1 MKKLLYLKRD
11 KGKMILFI
19 EHMEHILKDTFKNYN
34 TLHSYDE
41 KHVIIKTQIK
51 DLINVPLCNW
61 EYNRPPD
68 ILRCN
73 EISEYIQ
80 MYKKPFDYIIFITY
94 NSRKSLYEVYDGIHR
109 LTAIM
114 NLYKKLN
121 EENNVEFK
129 KWLLNQYVF
138 LNIRFNASDG
148 EIVDIFKVINKS
160 NPIPDLYIKD
170 NNKLKR
176 DIIENVTSEWTK
188 KYKTHFSANKKPNK
202 PNMNRDHFIE
212 ILDLAYDKHNISNY
226 DFEYGSQSLEK
237 VLHDANNFVF
247 NNLPKK
253 ISDNSIEKC
262 GKSGLYLFLYSIEE
276 IISII

>member
-1 MKKLLYLKRD
+1 
-11 KGKMILFI
+11 MILFI

-202 PNMNRDHFIE
+202 PNIV
-212 ILDLAYDKHNISNY
+212 HN
-226 DFEYGSQSLEK
+226 L
-237 VLHDANNFVF
+237 L
-247 NNLPKK
+247 KK
-253 ISDNSIEKC
+253 SCMMQIT
-262 GKSGLYLFLYSIEE
+262 LFL
-276 IISII
+276 IIFQKKYRIIRLKNAERVGYIYFYIALKKLFQLFN